1 MIKEKPPQLQ
11 LLIMKNLAK
20 LTNLTF
26 AILAFTLLFTACRKD
41 DDTPQPEQVAK
52 EITAE
57 ELENYII
64 VEEYLP
70 KASASAEH
78 GDKPILITA
87 SVVNRN
93 VTTNQFSTAIRYASV
108 TDNTPSQ
115 TTYDAS
121 TGITSVK
128 TVFGYYDFTRDASG
142 QIVVIKSR
150 HNDNSIYYISNMF
163 DTQHIQLVKRTQAS
177 YDNTSYKNL
186 TGTGYYRFRNSDNK
200 WRWKKNAVPSDAEM
214 TWTYYKSNNNDWQG
228 RDDGSAQYHNLFV
241 IIPKGNG
248 WKGQHKD
255 KDLLL
260 INTMDNI
267 GFRSVGDIGVYEVNN

>member
-1 MIKEKPPQLQ
+1 MKT
-11 LLIMKNLAK
+11 LLK
-20 LTNLTF
+20 LTC
-26 AILAFTLLFTACRKD
+26 AIFAFTLLFTACSKD
-41 DDTPQPEQVAK
+41 DDDSAPRVAK

-70 KASASAEH
+70 KASASPEYY

-93 VTTNQFSTAIRYASV
+93 VTTNQFSTAIRYAFV

-121 TGITSVK
+121 TGITSIK

-186 TGTGYYRFRNSDNK
+186 TGTGYYRFRNIDKK
-200 WRWKKNAVPSDAEM
+200 WRWKENVVPTNAEM
-214 TWTYYKSNNNDWQG
+214 TWTYNKSSNNDWQG
-228 RDDGSAQYHNLFV
+228 RDGGSAQYHNLFV

-267 GFRSVGDIGVYEVNN
+267 GIFRSLGDIGVYEVNN

>member
-1 MIKEKPPQLQ
+1 
-11 LLIMKNLAK
+11 MKTMTK
-20 LTNLTF
+20 F
-26 AILAFTLLFTACRKD
+26 IFILFAFTLLFTACSKD

-70 KASASAEH
+70 KASASAEQ

-87 SVVNRN
+87 SVNRN
-93 VTTNQFSTAIRYASV
+93 VTTNHFSTAIRYAV
-108 TDNTPSQ
+108 GTNNTQSQ

-121 TGITSVK
+121 TGITSIK

-142 QIVVIKSR
+142 QIVVLKSR
-150 HNDNSIYYISNMF
+150 HNDNSTYYISNMF

-186 TGTGYYRFRNSDNK
+186 TGTGYYRFRNSDKK
-200 WRWKKNAVPSDAEM
+200 WRWKENAVPSDAEM
-214 TWTYYKSNNNDWQG
+214 TWTYSKSNNNDWQG
-228 RDDGSAQYHNLFV
+228 RDGGSAQYYNLFV

-248 WKGQHKD
+248 WKGKHKD